1 MTNICI
7 WGDSVMRGIVYDDD
21 ACKYIFLQNSCIPET
36 AKNFDINYINNSK
49 FGMTAPKALEKMKK
63 TLKENDF
70 KPDFA
75 LIELGGNDCDFDWNE
90 VAENPDIDHQP
101 NTPMDEYEQSIIKM
115 IETLREK
122 DIEPVLTNLHPID
135 PVKYFD
141 WITKDGLSKEAI
153 LKWLKDVFKIYR
165 FQELYS
171 LTISKISQQLN
182 VRLIDI
188 RKAFLRA
195 GNLMELLCKDGI
207 HPNEKGHKIMTDC
220 LISYITDYKRNVLQQ
235 AI

>member
-7 WGDSVMRGIVYDDD
+7 WGDSVMRGVVYDDD

-36 AKNFDINYINNSK
+36 AKNFDIRYINNSK
-49 FGMTAPKALEKMKK
+49 FGMTAPKAFEKMKK
-63 TLKENDF
+63 TLEENDF

-75 LIELGGNDCDFDWNE
+75 LIELGGNDCDFDWRE
-90 VAENPDIDHQP
+90 VALNPDVDHEP
-101 NTPMDEYEQSIIKM
+101 NTPVNEYEKTIKEM
-115 IETLREK
+115 VTALREK
-122 DIEPVLTNLHPID
+122 GIEPVLTNLHPID
-135 PVKYFD
+135 PVKYLD

-171 LTISKISQQLN
+171 LTINKISQPLD

-207 HPNEKGHKIMTDC
+207 HPNEKGHEIMTSC
-220 LISYITDYKRNVLQQ
+220 LVEYISDFKREAMQGAV
-235 AI
+235 

>member
-1 MTNICI
+1 
-7 WGDSVMRGIVYDDD
+7 
-21 ACKYIFLQNSCIPET
+21 
-36 AKNFDINYINNSK
+36 
-49 FGMTAPKALEKMKK
+49 MTAPKALEKMKK

-90 VAENPDIDHQP
+90 VAKNPDIDHQP
-101 NTPMDEYEQSIIKM
+101 NTTMDEYEQSIIKM

-122 DIEPVLTNLHPID
+122 GIEPVLTNLHPID